1 VAIKN
6 QIQAL
11 VQKEMDRKEFLKYGG
26 GLLLAVIGVTGLL
39 RVILGSQ
46 EGSSLAGKSVSATTA
61 TTPAEGNGGYGMSA
75 YGR

>member
-1 VAIKN
+1 MAIKN

-39 RVILGSQ
+39 RVLLGSQ
-46 EGSSLAGKSVSATTA
+46 EGIAGKSVSTT
-61 TTPAEGNGGYGMSA
+61 TTSTGAAEKAGGYGMSA

>member
-1 VAIKN
+1 MAIKN

-39 RVILGSQ
+39 RVLLGSQ
-46 EGSSLAGKSVSATTA
+46 EGITGKSVSTT
-61 TTPAEGNGGYGMSA
+61 TTSTGAAAEKAGGYGMSA